1 MPAVDPIAWD
11 IEPGEVNKRLD
22 IHRRFGGGR
31 QSGISPSALTK
42 NVLVFSDPETGRKYG
57 YDRHE
62 GRHEDGSYRY
72 TGEGQTGNQSISSSG
87 NAALLSAESRDRSIR
102 LFITQGTDATY
113 IGEYTLGEPS
123 HRIERAL
130 DRERNERDVIVFNLV
145 PVSDEASIP
154 VTRRRRTETAVVSS
168 SSLDASP
175 WRPSGETT
183 INVPAIE
190 GVPNDR
196 TITRKEMK
204 LQNAYGIWL
213 IAQNK
218 VVENLPFRLA
228 SGVVV
233 RPDLYNKSD
242 GQIIEAK
249 KSNGRE
255 YVRTAIGQ
263 VLDYQYNLKKLKNID
278 TKPVILLPAC
288 PEQDLVD
295 LCSNLGIGV
304 VFQDGA
310 DFQSATASI

>member
-72 TGEGQTGNQSISSSG
+72 TGEGQTGDQKISSSG

-102 LFITQGTDATY
+102 LFITQGTNATY

-145 PVSDEASIP
+145 PVSEEAPIP
-154 VTRRRRTETAVVSS
+154 VTRRRRAEAVVNSRD
-168 SSLDASP
+168 SLDASP

-190 GVPNDR
+190 GVPTDR

-204 LQNAYGIWL
+204 LQNAYGNWL
-213 IAQNK
+213 TAQNK

-233 RPDLYNKSD
+233 HPDLYNKTD

-249 KSNGRE
+249 KSSGRE

-263 VLDYQYNLKKLKNID
+263 VLDYQYNVKRLMNLE

-288 PEQDLVD
+288 PEKDLVD
-295 LCSNLGIGV
+295 LCSDLGITV

-310 DFQSATASI
+310 IFRSSTE

>member
-1 MPAVDPIAWD
+1 MPVNDQTIWD

-22 IHRRFGGGR
+22 VHKRFGGGR

-72 TGEGQTGNQSISSSG
+72 TGEGQTGDQKISSSG

-102 LFITQGTDATY
+102 LFITQGTNATY

-130 DRERNERDVIVFNLV
+130 DREGNERDVIVFNLV
-145 PVSDEASIP
+145 PVSDEAPIP
-154 VTRRRRTETAVVSS
+154 VIRRRRAEAVVVSS
-168 SSLDASP
+168 NSLDASP
-175 WRPSGETT
+175 WRPSEAGV

-218 VVENLPFRLA
+218 VVEYLPFRLT

-233 RPDLYNKSD
+233 RPDLYNKTD

-310 DFQSATASI
+310 DFHSATASI

>member
-1 MPAVDPIAWD
+1 MPAIEPMAWD

-22 IHRRFGGGR
+22 VHRRFGGGR

-42 NVLVFSDPETGRKYG
+42 NVLVFSDPETGKKYG

-72 TGEGQTGNQSISSSG
+72 TGEGQTGNQSISSPG
-87 NAALLSAESRDRSIR
+87 NAAMLSAESRDRSIR
-102 LFITQGTDATY
+102 LFITQGTNATY

-123 HRIERAL
+123 YRIERAL

-145 PVSDEASIP
+145 PVSEEAPIP
-154 VTRRRRTETAVVSS
+154 VARKRRAETVVVSS
-168 SSLDASP
+168 ASLDASP

-190 GVPNDR
+190 GIPTDR

-204 LQNAYGIWL
+204 LQNAYGNWL

-218 VVENLPFRLA
+218 IVENLPFRLA